1 MQILLTNDDGYRAP
15 GIHALKDAL
24 GDIGKPIIL
33 APLVELS
40 GCGHRVTTHQP
51 LKLEF
56 QEPELYSLDGTP
68 ADCVRIGLHSAM
80 KNVDWVFSG
89 INSGGNLGVDV
100 FISGTVAAVREGAIH
115 GIPGMAFSQYRKK
128 GLEVDWALAS
138 RWAKMVAN
146 RLMQESILP
155 GEFWNVNFPHLERP
169 LETPELV
176 FCKPSASP
184 LPLDFKALDNQFQYS
199 GDYHSR
205 HHLEGTDVE
214 ACFSGRIAISK
225 LRIF

>member
-15 GIHALKDAL
+15 GIHALKNAL

-68 ADCVRIGLHSAM
+68 ADCVRVGLHSAM

-115 GIPGMAFSQYRKK
+115 GSPGMAFSQYRKK
-128 GLEVDWALAS
+128 GLEVDWALAA

-184 LPLDFKALDNQFQYS
+184 LPLDFKAFDNQFQYS

-225 LRIF
+225 LGVF